1 LQSIGL
7 LVGVF
12 SHGHIVSVAKKFWP
26 AVILLLTLAPPA
38 YSQTFGLKIG
48 YPVSSV
54 FQGMAAD
61 PRIVYSSHSR
71 PVKVGLTAEIAIQ
84 AGLLL
89 EIDALYSRL
98 SYAATDAT
106 NDPAIRFATTVNS
119 WDVPVLVKKEFT
131 KFRIKPFI
139 DGGVDFRAANVDTAV
154 NGSDTN
160 ANGGKIRTLE
170 FVHQISPGL
179 AAGAGIDI
187 KFGRFH
193 LIPEYRYARFERPNL
208 RAPVGTFQSNLKQP
222 AILLGIQVG
231 K

>member
-26 AVILLLTLAPPA
+26 AFFLLLTLAPPG
-38 YSQTFGLKIG
+38 YSQTFGLKFG
-48 YPVSSV
+48 YPGSSV

-61 PRIVYSSHSR
+61 PRIVYSFHSK
-71 PVKVGLTAEIAIQ
+71 PLKVGLTGEIPIP

-98 SYAATDAT
+98 RYAATDASI
-106 NDPAIRFATTVNS
+106 DPAIRSATTVNS
-119 WDVPVLVKKEFT
+119 WDIPLLVKKEFT
-131 KFRIKPFI
+131 RFSIKPFI
-139 DGGVDFRAANVDTAV
+139 DGGVDIRAVNVDTSV

-160 ANGGKIRTLE
+160 ADGGKIRTLE
-170 FVHQISPGL
+170 FVHQISPGV

-193 LIPEYRYARFERPNL
+193 LVPEYRYARFERPNL

-222 AILLGIQVG
+222 AILLGLQVG